1 MTKIIAIVK
10 AFNGEELIE
19 ASLES
24 IKDSVARIM
33 IALPER
39 DWKGRQGNTVAPVI
53 DDILKRQGIA
63 KKTTVFRNVATHNHQ
78 EVYEFLQARARE
90 KKPDLLMLA
99 DADEVWD
106 FAQLQAA
113 IRYALGTDAT
123 VDVWCARMYSYLKS
137 PFFRTKDFDPNI
149 PPVFIRPDAPYT
161 GSRWSGAQKRQAVI
175 PDVFFHHF
183 SAVRRSLSAV
193 LEKFSL
199 SNAAE
204 NMRDIHRDWVETIW
218 NRLPKAV
225 NANPNPGLEVLWPE
239 IVEVGPNDLPAAM
252 QEHPLTLAFQKY
264 RFNQEAMRDLPP
276 ELLKRW
282 SLPVGFGPGHPKFNT
297 PSFRNRYKLAREE
310 MV

>member
-1 MTKIIAIVK
+1 MTKIIAIYK

-24 IKDSVARIM
+24 VKDSVANIM

-39 DWKGRQGNTVAPVI
+39 DWKGRTGNTVAPVI
-53 DDILKRQGIA
+53 DEILDRQGIA
-63 KKTTVFRNVATHNHQ
+63 RKTTVYRDVATNNHQ
-78 EVYEFLQARARE
+78 EVYEFLRERARAKR
-90 KKPDLLMLA
+90 PDLLMLA

-113 IRYALGTDAT
+113 ISYALATDA
-123 VDVWCARMYSYLKS
+123 DVWCAHMYSYLKS
-137 PFFRTKDFDPNI
+137 PFYRTKDFDPNV

-175 PDVFFHHF
+175 PNVYFHHF
-183 SAVRRSLSAV
+183 SGVRRSLSAV

-199 SNAAE
+199 SNVAE
-204 NMRDIHRDWVETIW
+204 NMRDIRKDWVDVVW

-239 IVEVGPNDLPAAM
+239 IVEVGINNLPAAM
-252 QEHPLTLAFQKY
+252 QEHPLTRSFTKY
-264 RFNQEAMRDLPP
+264 QFAPMKEVPP
-276 ELLKRW
+276 ETLRRW
-282 SLPVGFGPGHPKFNT
+282 NLPLDFGPGHPKFNV
-297 PSFRNRYKLAREE
+297 PSFRNRYRMAMGE
-310 MV
+310 MA